1 MPMTDSPPSPTESHI
16 SKKSWLAKLLIVA
29 AIAGAVSLVFYYDL
43 HTTYLTLD
51 ALKDSRASLQSSYAA
66 HTGLFIIGFI
76 AVYVMVTALS
86 IPGATIMTLA
96 AGAIFGRWVGTG
108 VVSIA
113 STTGA
118 TLACVIARYLLRESI
133 QSKFGTKL
141 VAINEG
147 IEREGAFYLFT
158 LRLVPVFPF
167 FIINL
172 LMGLTGIRLVTFF
185 FVSMVGMLPATFIYV
200 NAGTELS
207 QIDSLKGI
215 LSPTL
220 ILAFVLLGVLPLI
233 MKWVLARIR
242 TAPPAPASDA

>member
-1 MPMTDSPPSPTESHI
+1 MTNPPPTPPDEPV
-16 SKKSWLAKLLIVA
+16 SKKSWIPKVLIVSVL
-29 AIAGAVSLVFYYDL
+29 AGAIGLVFHYDL

-51 ALKDSRASLQSSYAA
+51 ALKESRASLQGSYSE
-66 HTGLFIIGFI
+66 HTALFIIGFI
-76 AVYVMVTALS
+76 AIYVLVTALS

-133 QSKFGTKL
+133 QSKFGAKL

-158 LRLVPVFPF
+158 LRLVPAFPF

-220 ILAFVLLGVLPLI
+220 ILAFVLLGILPLI
-233 MKWVLARIR
+233 MKWVLARLR
-242 TAPPAPASDA
+242 TTAPPPASDA